1 MLTIYKARTVQ
12 ECADAVLSDIENKSG
27 KNVVIVPDPFTL
39 AVETA
44 VATKLGAKAV
54 FDVEVM
60 SFARLAAVTLGGQ
73 IKKCLSPAGCVM
85 LLEKVI
91 RSRAGELEHFR
102 DAAQRAGFA
111 AEMYAAITALRN
123 SGVAPEQL
131 EAVAGKLTG
140 YLAKKTHDIA
150 LLYSAYLEEL
160 TENHAD
166 STTRLETL
174 VDAIRH
180 PDRYAHLGI
189 AFGDVH
195 FHVIDH
201 VDLNHKQLEVVLALA
216 EQARSVTVGVAVPQ
230 GAENSRIY
238 PKLYSKLRAQAAPF
252 LTADVEIP
260 SSLTGERER
269 LSRELFAYSF
279 SEGKGSFV
287 SLVEAKDMNEEV
299 TYLAT
304 EITRL
309 VREEGLRYSDV
320 AVITPAF
327 SEYLPYVER
336 IFPYYNIPFFPD
348 ARYPLAEC
356 SFFRHLMQAMNIV
369 LKGCEQTAMRAFISH
384 PLFTRVAAAEKAAFC
399 DYLDK
404 AGVTRRDPRNPF
416 TLFKD
421 DPLLPRA
428 NAVLA
433 ALAEEME
440 PLLRLPEEEKVEVYT
455 AAIKEFLVAND
466 YAKRLTDYTNA
477 LTAGVSAAEKASLA
491 KQSEILS
498 HTLPAVVDLLS
509 TMEELRGKETIK
521 LSDFLLALTAG
532 AGQIK
537 LAALPV
543 SLDSV
548 YFAAVDQAMYAPI
561 PRLFVIGAEET
572 LFPLERVKEG
582 ILGSPEYAAWQ
593 SCDVELK
600 VENTE
605 VEALSASKFHAL
617 QILLRAEKLVL
628 SHVGGLNA
636 SPCFGQLGILF
647 GVEKKLCSAL
657 LKEYGTESLI
667 PTEAVAKNMMIEYL
681 RKGKEGLLDAKE
693 TERLA
698 ALSEIVR
705 DDLPP
710 ACGREESISPERAAS
725 LFFRRGSVNA
735 SEIESYFYCPFSHF
749 VKYGLGAVEKQVAEA
764 DFRDFGLFAHDCI
777 ERFVREH
784 ILRRPKGDIAED
796 EAESIAMDIAKQI
809 AATEPKYQAIEE
821 REGKRVIAREIARC
835 GKVARTVRN
844 QIYASDFTPRFLE
857 TAFGYPAENRF
868 PATITP
874 EGLRLTGRMDRV
886 DVLDGKL
893 SAEGKPIVSAVDY
906 KTGANDNSAAD
917 WYMGVK
923 IQLPLY
929 IEVLAACG
937 YEPVAAL
944 YASLKTNRDDSYM
957 IGPKDSEKGV
967 MNALD
972 RSLTTT
978 KSDYTGMSLT
988 KEGGIKGSLLLS
1000 DQAFRAMRAYV
1011 IMLTE
1016 NAIREIRSGC
1026 VVPSPIKKRE
1036 DQSPCDGCAVRNICR
1051 HADELARKPVKGV
1064 KEEEFPSIVEKGE
1077 KK

>member
-1 MLTIYKARTVQ
+1 MLKIYTARTVQ
-12 ECADAVLSDIENKSG
+12 EGAEAVLIDIKEKSG
-27 KNVVIVPDPFTL
+27 KNIVIVPDPFTL
-39 AVETA
+39 AVETT
-44 VATKLGAKAV
+44 VAEKLGAKGV

-91 RSRAGELEHFR
+91 RSHAEKLDHFQY
-102 DAAQRAGFA
+102 AAKTAGFA

-123 SGVAPEQL
+123 SGVEPAQL

-140 YLAKKTHDIA
+140 YLSKKTREIA
-150 LLYSAYLEEL
+150 LLYSAYLKEL
-160 TENHAD
+160 TEEHAD
-166 STTRLETL
+166 STTRLEAL

-180 PDRYAHLGI
+180 PDRYPRLGLD
-189 AFGDVH
+189 FGDVN

-201 VDLNHKQLEVVLALA
+201 VDLNRKQLEVVLALA
-216 EQARSVTVGVAVPQ
+216 EQARSVTVAVAVPN

-238 PKLYSKLRAQAAPF
+238 PKLYSKLKSRATSF
-252 LTADVEIP
+252 LTEDKPIP
-260 SSLTGERER
+260 TSLTGDRER
-269 LSRELFAYSF
+269 ISRELFAYSF
-279 SEGKGSFV
+279 SEGKGSLV
-287 SLVEAKDMNEEV
+287 SLFEAKDMNEEV
-299 TYLAT
+299 TCLAT

-320 AVITPAF
+320 AIITPAF
-327 SEYLPYVER
+327 SEYLPYLER
-336 IFPYYNIPFFPD
+336 IFPYYEIPFFPD
-348 ARYPLAEC
+348 ARYPLEDC
-356 SFFRHLMQAMNIV
+356 SFFRHLIQALRIV
-369 LKGCEQTAMRAFISH
+369 QKGFEQTAERAFVCH
-384 PLFTRVAAAEKAAFC
+384 PLFTRVTAAEKAAFC

-404 AGVTRRDPRNPF
+404 AGVARRDPRIPF

-421 DPLLPRA
+421 DPLFPVA
-428 NAVLA
+428 NRVLA
-433 ALAEEME
+433 SLAEEIE
-440 PLLRLPEEEKVEVYT
+440 PLLALPEEATVETYT
-455 AAIKEFLVAND
+455 QGIKAFLLAND

-477 LTAGVSAAEKASLA
+477 LTEGVSAEEKASLA
-491 KQSEILS
+491 KQSEILR
-498 HTLPAVVDLLS
+498 HTLPAIVDLLG
-509 TMEELRGKETIK
+509 TMEELRGDETIP
-521 LSDFLLALTAG
+521 LSDFLLAFSAG

-548 YFAAVDQAMYAPI
+548 YFAAVEQAMYAPI

-572 LFPLERVKEG
+572 LFPLERIKEG
-582 ILGSPEYAAWQ
+582 ILGSAEYAAWQ

-617 QILLRAEKLVL
+617 QLLLRADKLAL
-628 SHVGGLNA
+628 SHVGGRNA

-647 GVEKKLCSAL
+647 DVKVKSCSDR
-657 LKEYGTESLI
+657 LKEYSTEILI
-667 PTEAVAKNMMIEYL
+667 PTETVAKNMLIEYL
-681 RKGKEGLLDAKE
+681 RKEKEGLLDA
-693 TERLA
+693 TEEGRLA
-698 ALSEIVR
+698 ALRALIS

-710 ACGREESISPERAAS
+710 IFDAAERLSPTRAS
-725 LFFRRGSVNA
+725 ELFFRKGSVNA
-735 SEIESYFYCPFSHF
+735 TEIESYFYCPFGHF
-749 VKYGLGAVEKQVAEA
+749 VRYGLGAREKQVAEA
-764 DFRDFGLFAHDCI
+764 GSRDLGSFAHDCV
-777 ERFVREH
+777 ETFVREH
-784 ILRRPKGDIAED
+784 VMVRPKGDISD
-796 EAESIAMDIAKQI
+796 QEADAIARKIARKI
-809 AATEPKYQAIEE
+809 VDDEPKYQAIEE
-821 REGKRVIAREIARC
+821 REGKRVIAQEIARC

-1051 HADELARKPVKGV
+1051 HADELARKQVKGV